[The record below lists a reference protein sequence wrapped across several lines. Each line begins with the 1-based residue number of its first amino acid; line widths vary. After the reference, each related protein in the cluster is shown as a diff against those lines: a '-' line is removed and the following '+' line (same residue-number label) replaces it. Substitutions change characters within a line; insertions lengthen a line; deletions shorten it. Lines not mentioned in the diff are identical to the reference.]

1 MWERV
6 LTIGS
11 ILLELLLHTSLTG
24 MDDDMM
30 VDRNEKNDHK
40 LHLFLYCEASR
51 IGILEERCTIVAMVV
66 LLLSVS
72 GEVHIPPS

>member
-30 VDRNEKNDHK
+30 VLIEMKK
-40 LHLFLYCEASR
+40 
-51 IGILEERCTIVAMVV
+51 TITNYIYFFIVKHQGLGYWRRGVQ
-66 LLLSVS
+66 
-72 GEVHIPPS
+72 

>member
-11 ILLELLLHTSLTG
+11 ILLELLLHASLTG

-30 VDRNEKNDHK
+30 VHRNEKKDHK
-40 LHLFLYCEASR
+40 LHLFFSCETSR
-51 IGILEERCTIVAMVV
+51 IGILEERCTVVAMVV
-66 LLLSVS
+66 LLLSIS
-72 GEVHIPPS
+72 GEVHIPPT